1 MGEAA
6 LAAVTDVGGRALARQ
21 ALGADVRAST
31 NSIPPPPPDDKCGN
45 NDAAERRHRP
55 VAPPAAAG
63 ATEDQDARPP
73 SRRRVG
79 TPTRLVSLALLAG
92 ALALGPLA
100 HADDHGDDRA
110 SATDVELPSE
120 TTGEIDPGDD
130 EDWFRFEVTASGE
143 VTAETAGGLDTI
155 GALHDADGNVL
166 EDDDDSGDAYNFRIR
181 QTLDAGTYYLR
192 VTSFGSDTGSYVLH
206 LRRGSVVPAEPTVS
220 DVTISRPASGD
231 TFELAEN
238 IVVAVTFDREV
249 ALTGRLQLAL
259 TIGADTRHA
268 TANFPTSPT
277 SWGHPIRFYY
287 TVQPS
292 DRDADGV
299 SIGAD
304 ALTLG
309 SNGTIREVDSTTD
322 AALGLGGHAIS
333 NSAGHKVD
341 GSRETAPTV
350 TRVSISNWPP
360 PSNGDAYQL
369 GEAINV
375 YVYFDRRIDATAQ
388 VRLALTV
395 GATVRQASPAFGRNT
410 QGGSLLRLRYVVQ
423 PSDRDAD
430 GIGIGAG
437 ALTLNGGTIRIHRG
451 NADASLSLGGHAI
464 SNSAAHK
471 VDGSQQTV
479 PTVRWI
485 SIGSPSDGDTYE
497 VGERI
502 WGSVVF
508 DQDVEV
514 AGEPQL
520 EIQIGSATRQARF
533 FRNVGGGPIF
543 QYVVRPS
550 DADEDGIS
558 VGASALK
565 LNGGTIRSIGGTA
578 NAALDLGSH
587 AIANSSNRKV
597 DGSRET
603 TAPTVTEVQIM
614 SAPTGGDYSAG
625 SEIVARVFF
634 DRAVDVSGVP
644 QLALTIGT
652 ATRQA
657 SHVEHLEY
665 GNVARDAQAL
675 YFRYVVQPSDRDPDG
690 IGIGADALSL
700 NGGTITTQG
709 SGTNAELEIGTD
721 DVIDNDSIH
730 RVNAGTTSADDH
742 GDDLSSATR
751 VALSSETAG
760 AVDSADDAD
769 WFRFEV
775 SARREVTVETSGG
788 LDAVG
793 TLYDLGGN
801 VLAVDDDSGGG
812 LNFRIQRTLSV
823 GTYFVRVASF
833 GSDTGSYMLRVE
845 AAASG
850 GATSAVRAHLRSLG
864 DFDGDGND
872 DVLLRHDDGRWH
884 FYPMDGGGVLDGS
897 GAVSLTADLAWQVAG
912 IGDFNGDGRADVLLR
927 HKGGRWRFHP
937 MDGSAVLDGAGAAS
951 LTADL
956 AWQVAGIG
964 DFDGDGND
972 DVLLRKTDGRWYFY
986 PMDGR
991 TVLAGRGTA
1000 RLTADLAWRV
1010 AGVGDFDGDGND
1022 DVLLRHDDGRWHV
1035 HPMDGRDVLAGSGEV
1050 SLTADLAWQV
1060 AGIGDFDGDGNDD
1073 VLLRHEDGRWHFHP
1087 MDGRAV
1093 RSGSGAVNLTAD
1105 TATTVVGIGDLNGDG
1120 RADVLAR
1127 GADGSWHYFA
1137 LDGRR
1142 VLTASGAAAL
1152 TGDLAWD
1159 ALSGGGTAA
1168 TTIGAPATGAPLPN
1182 PSLVLGQDEAI
1193 DLAEAFVDDQTLT
1206 YEVRSSDPDL
1216 VRATLA
1222 GDVLT
1227 LMPVAEGTAT
1237 VTVTARD
1244 PDDNAATRTIAVTV
1258 GFRDCDECPL
1268 MVRIP
1273 AGAFTMGAP
1282 ESEPHSR
1289 ADERPQR
1296 EVSIPAFA
1304 ASAQEVTFAEWHACV
1319 GAGGCGGYSPDDE
1332 GWGRDNR
1339 PVVNVSWD
1347 DAQSYVD
1354 WLSRTSG
1361 RRYRLLTESEWEYA
1375 ARAGTTTP
1383 FHTGWTITP
1392 QQANFDGRRDY
1403 PDNEYNGSGL
1413 YRRQTVPVGSFAPN
1427 GFGLYDMHG
1436 NVQEWVQDCHGDYA
1450 EAPNDGSAAEE
1461 GGGCPRVLR
1470 GGSWL
1475 FTPWGL
1481 RAAYRVRGTTGYRNV
1496 INGFRVAR
1504 TL

>member
-1 MGEAA
+1 MKAFHVA
-6 LAAVTDVGGRALARQ
+6 LATRQ
-21 ALGADVRAST
+21 NWRT
-31 NSIPPPPPDDKCGN
+31 M
-45 NDAAERRHRP
+45 RHW
-55 VAPPAAAG
+55 
-63 ATEDQDARPP
+63 
-73 SRRRVG
+73 
-79 TPTRLVSLALLAG
+79 
-92 ALALGPLA
+92 ALALIAAAVAVGA
-100 HADDHGDDRA
+100 AAQTDDHGDDRA
-110 SATDVELPSE
+110 SATHVELPSE
-120 TTGEIDPGDD
+120 TAGEIDPGDD
-130 EDWFRFEVTASGE
+130 EDWFSFEVAASGG
-143 VTAETAGGLDTI
+143 VIVETTGGLDTI
-155 GALHDADGNVL
+155 GTLHDADGNELITAFGNGGNFQL
-166 EDDDDSGDAYNFRIR
+166 EL
-181 QTLDAGTYYLR
+181 TLDAGAYYVR
-192 VTSFGSDTGSYVLH
+192 VTSYGSNTGGYVLH
-206 LRRGSVVPAEPTVS
+206 LRSRSVVPTVRG
-220 DVTISRPASGD
+220 VAIRNPLSGD
-231 TFELAEN
+231 TFELN
-238 IVVAVTFDREV
+238 DDIVVEVTFDQRV
-249 ALTGRLQLAL
+249 LVTGRVQLAL
-259 TIGADTRHA
+259 TIGSTTRQLSRNYGDGSA
-268 TANFPTSPT
+268 TRQL
-277 SWGHPIRFYY
+277 HFYY
-287 TVQPS
+287 RVQPS

-304 ALTLG
+304 ALTLDG
-309 SNGTIREVDSTTD
+309 GTIRDYSYSLASGISSSTTD

-341 GSRETAPTV
+341 GSRESSPVV
-350 TRVSISNWPP
+350 TGVHIWPD
-360 PSNGDAYQL
+360 PSNGDAHEL
-369 GEAINV
+369 GEDINV
-375 YVYFDRRIDATAQ
+375 SVYFDRLVDATAQ
-388 VRLALTV
+388 VSLALTV
-395 GATVRQASPAFGRNT
+395 GSSVRQASRVFGST
-410 QGGSLLRLRYVVQ
+410 SGTSGLIFRYVVQ

-451 NADASLSLGGHAI
+451 NANASLSLGGHAI
-464 SNSAAHK
+464 SHSASHK
-471 VDGSQQTV
+471 VDGSRDTA
-479 PTVRWI
+479 PAVRSLI
-485 SIGSPSDGDTYE
+485 LSPRPAQGDAYE
-497 VGERI
+497 VGEVI

-508 DQDVEV
+508 DRDVEV
-514 AGEPQL
+514 TGEPQL

-533 FRNVGGGPIF
+533 YRHIVDRLYF
-543 QYVVRPS
+543 QYVVHPS

-565 LNGGTIRSIGGTA
+565 LNGGTIRTIGGTA

-587 AIANSSNRKV
+587 AIANSANHKV

-603 TAPTVTEVQIM
+603 TAPTVTGVGIM
-614 SAPTGGDYSAG
+614 SAPTGGDYSDG
-625 SEIVARVFF
+625 SEIVAVVFF

-644 QLALTIGT
+644 QLALTIGS

-657 SHVEHLEY
+657 SHIEHLEALEQVVMHPY
-665 GNVARDAQAL
+665 GHVARDARAL

-709 SGTNAELEIGTD
+709 SGTNAELEIGAAA
-721 DVIDNDSIH
+721 IDNAWIH
-730 RVNAGTTSADDH
+730 KVNAGTASADDH

-751 VALSSETAG
+751 VALPSETAG

-775 SARREVTVETSGG
+775 SARREVTVETSGS

-833 GSDTGSYMLRVE
+833 GSDTGNYMLRLE

-850 GATSAVRAHLRSLG
+850 GATSAAGAHLRSLG

-884 FYPMDGGGVLDGS
+884 FYPMDGGAVLAGS

-937 MDGSAVLDGAGAAS
+937 MDGGAVLDGGGAAS

-956 AWQVAGIG
+956 AWQVAGVG

-1000 RLTADLAWRV
+1000 SLPADLAWQL
-1010 AGVGDFDGDGND
+1010 AGVGDFDGDGKA
-1022 DVLLRHDDGRWHV
+1022 DVLLRHDDGRWRFY
-1035 HPMDGRDVLAGSGEV
+1035 PMDGRAVLAGSGAA

-1060 AGIGDFDGDGNDD
+1060 AGVGDFDGDGRAD
-1073 VLLRHEDGRWHFHP
+1073 VLLRHEDGRWHFYP

-1105 TATTVVGIGDLNGDG
+1105 TATAVVGVGDMNGDG

-1127 GADGSWHYFA
+1127 DTDGNWHYYA

-1142 VLTASGAAAL
+1142 VSASGAAAL
-1152 TGDLAWD
+1152 TSDVAWG
-1159 ALSGGGTAA
+1159 ALSGGRTTA

-1182 PSLVLGQDEAI
+1182 PSLALGQDAAF
-1193 DLAEAFVDDQTLT
+1193 DLAEAFVDEQTLT

-1216 VRATLA
+1216 VRASVA
-1222 GDVLT
+1222 GDMLT

-1237 VTVTARD
+1237 VSVTARD
-1244 PDDNAATRTIAVTV
+1244 PDGHTRTQTIAVTV
-1258 GFRDCDECPL
+1258 GVRDCAECPL

-1273 AGAFTMGAP
+1273 AGTFTMGAP
-1282 ESEPHSR
+1282 ESEPWSY
-1289 ADERPQR
+1289 DNERPQHM
-1296 EVSIPAFA
+1296 VSIPAFRA
-1304 ASAQEVTFAEWHACV
+1304 GAHEVTFAEWDACV
-1319 GAGGCGGYSPDDE
+1319 AAGGCGGFSPDDE
-1332 GWGRDNR
+1332 GWDRDNR

-1354 WLSRTSG
+1354 WLSQRTG
-1361 RRYRLLTESEWEYA
+1361 QHYRLLTESEWEYA
-1375 ARAGTTTP
+1375 GRAGTTTP
-1383 FHTGWTITP
+1383 FHTGATITS
-1392 QQANFDGRRDY
+1392 QQANFAD
-1403 PDNEYNGSGL
+1403 EYGP
-1413 YRRQTVPVGSFAPN
+1413 YRAQTVPVGSFAPN
-1427 GFGLYDMHG
+1427 GFGLYDMYG
-1436 NVQEWVQDCHGDYA
+1436 NVWEWVEDCWNAGYA
-1450 EAPNDGSAAEE
+1450 EAPSDGSAWLS
-1461 GGGCPRVLR
+1461 GDCSSRVLR
-1470 GGSWL
+1470 GGSWADS
-1475 FTPWGL
+1475 TSGL
-1481 RAAYRVRGTTGYRNV
+1481 RAALRVSNSTGGRNTNV
-1496 INGFRVAR
+1496 GFRVAR